1 MITDLID
8 HINSI
13 EKIDDEMIVAIGK
26 IANLHRFPKGTL
38 LLAEG
43 QISDKLFFISK
54 GIARCFY
61 YEKEEEVTSWI
72 VAEKNFV
79 YSVSSFIQRKPS
91 FESIQLLEDSELV
104 SISYKNLELFYKNYP
119 KVIYLGLKVTEKY
132 LLLYDE
138 RVRSLKLPAKERYM
152 RFQKQFPEIS
162 SKVKLSYLAS
172 YLGLSRSSLNI
183 IRAKK

>member
-1 MITDLID
+1 
-8 HINSI
+8 
-13 EKIDDEMIVAIGK
+13 
-26 IANLHRFPKGTL
+26 
-38 LLAEG
+38 
-43 QISDKLFFISK
+43 
-54 GIARCFY
+54 
-61 YEKEEEVTSWI
+61 
-72 VAEKNFV
+72 
-79 YSVSSFIQRKPS
+79 
-91 FESIQLLEDSELV
+91 
-104 SISYKNLELFYKNYP
+104 
-119 KVIYLGLKVTEKY
+119 LKVTEKY